1 MSRLMSLLAGCSV
14 GCLLALGGLLLFFT
28 GALGTLWP
36 LILIGAGLYLFWG
49 RAMPAAKTIDR
60 RGGFSADHRRSG
72 VDAGDRRGGMEAD
85 DFRKAMDHQI
95 QAASGRVPPDV
106 LAKVQSI
113 RQIIL
118 GIVPRLAAL
127 PEGSPER
134 FIVDRTATEY
144 LPTALESYLNLP
156 TAYATLHPV
165 KDGKTPKQVLMDQ
178 LTLLESTMN
187 KVAATVLRNDTD
199 RLLAN
204 ARFLEERFGR
214 SDLSLPGPASGT

>member
-14 GCLLALGGLLLFFT
+14 GCLLALGGLVLFFT
-28 GALGTLWP
+28 GVIGTLWP
-36 LILIGAGLYLFWG
+36 LILIVVGLYLFWR
-49 RAMPAAKTIDR
+49 RATPAPKTIDR
-60 RGGFSADHRRSG
+60 RSGFSADHGRSG
-72 VDAGDRRGGMEAD
+72 VDASDRRSGLEAD
-85 DFRKAMDHQI
+85 DFRKAMDRQV
-95 QAASGRVPPDV
+95 QAVGGRVPPDV

-134 FIVDRTATEY
+134 FIVDRTATDY

-156 TAYATLHPV
+156 AAYATQHPV

-178 LTLLESTMN
+178 LTLLESTM
-187 KVAATVLRNDTD
+187 KEVTVTVLRNDTD

-204 ARFLEERFGR
+204 GRFLEERFGR
-214 SDLSLPGPASGT
+214 SPLSLQGPPPSS